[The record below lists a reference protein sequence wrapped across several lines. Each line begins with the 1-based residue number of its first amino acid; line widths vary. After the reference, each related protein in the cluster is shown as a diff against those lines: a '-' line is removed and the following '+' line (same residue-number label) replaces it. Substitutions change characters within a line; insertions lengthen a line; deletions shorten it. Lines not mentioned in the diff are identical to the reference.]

1 MALIQEETPAQSLD
15 QLCATR
21 DSTRTRGLRGGFDLA
36 AGTSA
41 TRPWLARC
49 TTGQVCVLLHGFP
62 QSWLMWRLVLPALTA
77 RHFVVAVDLRGY
89 GDLDK
94 RPSRFVEVGRPA
106 GSIAWCPVG
115 ERW

>member
-1 MALIQEETPAQSLD
+1 MGGQTYRLEPPGVAHSEITVNDVWLHYVQGGTERATPL
-15 QLCATR
+15 
-21 DSTRTRGLRGGFDLA
+21 
-36 AGTSA
+36 
-41 TRPWLARC
+41 
-49 TTGQVCVLLHGFP
+49 VLLHGFP

-94 RPSRFVEVGRPA
+94 LPSRFVEVGRPA